1 MAIDSTLS
9 GSRPHGSRG
18 KFGAGPRLYIA
29 AAVALLAGIAFYYL
43 EFTKSGP
50 PPDLPLTPE
59 AKAYVSNLRLG
70 DVGMKGTDSYVGQT
84 VVEIVGNITNAGDRG
99 LDTVEIY
106 CIFYDP
112 SGQVVL
118 RTRLPIVGGRMG
130 GLKPG
135 ETKAFRLPFDELP
148 QSWNQAMPQLV
159 IAGMKFS

>member
-1 MAIDSTLS
+1 MAIESTQKPAVKALL
-9 GSRPHGSRG
+9 R
-18 KFGAGPRLYIA
+18 PRLYIA
-29 AAVALLAGIAFYYL
+29 AAVALLGGGLFYYL

-59 AKAYVSNLRLG
+59 AKAYVRNLQLG

-84 VVEIVGNITNAGDRG
+84 VVEIVGNITNGGDRG

-106 CIFYDP
+106 CVFYDAY
-112 SGQVVL
+112 GQLVL
-118 RTRLPIVGGRMG
+118 RKRLPIVGGRMG

-159 IAGMKFS
+159 IAGIHFSGRTTD

>member
-1 MAIDSTLS
+1 VATESTWKPAAKSL
-9 GSRPHGSRG
+9 
-18 KFGAGPRLYIA
+18 AGPRLYIA
-29 AAVALLAGIAFYYL
+29 GAVAMLGGALFYYL

-59 AKAYVSNLRLG
+59 AKAYVRNLQLA

-84 VVEIVGNITNAGDRG
+84 IVEIVGNITNGGGRG

-106 CIFYDP
+106 CIFYDAY
-112 SGQVVL
+112 GQLVL
-118 RTRLPIVGGRMG
+118 RKRLPIVGGGLRGKTG

>member
-1 MAIDSTLS
+1 MATDSTLS
-9 GSRPHGSRG
+9 GLRPQGSRG
-18 KFGAGPRLYIA
+18 KFVAGPRLYIIM
-29 AAVALLAGIAFYYL
+29 AVVLLAGTAFYYL

-59 AKAYVSNLRLG
+59 AKAYVHNLQLG
-70 DVGMKGTDSYVGQT
+70 DVGMKGTDSYAGQT
-84 VVEIVGNITNAGDRG
+84 LVEIVGNITNAGDRG

-106 CIFYDP
+106 CIFYDA
-112 SGQVVL
+112 SGQMVQ

-148 QSWNQAMPQLV
+148 QTWNQAMPQLV